1 MNFNLEA
8 MRSFITTT
16 QLCHGSTKTY
26 NMLMTK
32 DGCVSR
38 KFNLQRQVGLD
49 LVSSLANMSLLV
61 QNLSLVIQSFFFFF
75 CQDITHTMLFIFY
88 LLTQITGLCFW
99 EPGKYDFHFQSEKWK
114 NIPK

>member
-1 MNFNLEA
+1 MTEQKPSQEVEKPCLMNFNLEA

-61 QNLSLVIQSFFFFF
+61 QNLSLVIQSFFFLSGHNSYHVVHILSANANHRAMFLGARK
-75 CQDITHTMLFIFY
+75 I
-88 LLTQITGLCFW
+88 
-99 EPGKYDFHFQSEKWK
+99 
-114 NIPK
+114 